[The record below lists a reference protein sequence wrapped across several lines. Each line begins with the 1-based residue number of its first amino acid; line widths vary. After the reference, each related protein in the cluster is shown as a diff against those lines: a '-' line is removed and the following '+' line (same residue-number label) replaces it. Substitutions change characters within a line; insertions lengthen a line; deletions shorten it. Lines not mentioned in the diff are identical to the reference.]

1 VMRLAEPLVVLRP
14 PMQSAGA
21 LVRRMRAVGVWTEE
35 ELTAWG
41 ARVVKC
47 DVRAVSSTEVRA
59 AAARGAG
66 KRLREMAS
74 PGVAAWIEG
83 RGLYRQGA
91 SEQSTV
97 RRR

>member
-1 VMRLAEPLVVLRP
+1 
-14 PMQSAGA
+14 
-21 LVRRMRAVGVWTEE
+21 
-35 ELTAWG
+35 
-41 ARVVKC
+41 VKC